1 MSRYFLLKT
10 EPSVYS
16 FETLK
21 KQKKTNWDHVRNYQ
35 ARNVLNECAK
45 GDYALIYHSNDEK
58 AVVGIAEVTER
69 AYPDPDPEHK
79 GDWVQIDLKYSRAF
93 KEKVPLSTIK
103 ATPALHYLPLIKQS
117 RLSCMEISPKEFET
131 LLKMG
136 GVWDDFQKA

>member
-10 EPSVYS
+10 EPGVYS

-21 KQKKTNWDHVRNYQ
+21 KEKKTNWDHVRNYQ

-45 GDYALIYHSNDEK
+45 GDYALIYHSNEEK
-58 AVVGIAEVTER
+58 AVVGIAEVTKT

-93 KEKVPLSTIK
+93 KESIPLSVIK
-103 ATPALHYLPLIKQS
+103 TTAALKNVPLIKQS
-117 RLSCMEISPKEFET
+117 RLSCMEISAKEFET
-131 LLKMG
+131 FLKMG
-136 GVWDDFQKA
+136 GVWADFQKA